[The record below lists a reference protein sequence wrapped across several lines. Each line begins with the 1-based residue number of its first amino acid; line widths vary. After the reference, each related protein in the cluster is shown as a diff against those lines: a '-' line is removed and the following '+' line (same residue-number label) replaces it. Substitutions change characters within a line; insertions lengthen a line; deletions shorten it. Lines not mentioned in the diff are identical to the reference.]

1 MLHHHLYFCINF
13 VFIYFVF
20 MFCKILTWLVTI
32 LLQDIVAPYG
42 NTCMKNMV
50 IFFSCGK
57 LAYKRVYGLCPIYKH
72 SKHWTFAK
80 ALKNRCISFK

>member
-50 IFFSCGK
+50 IFFF
-57 LAYKRVYGLCPIYKH
+57 L
-72 SKHWTFAK
+72 W
-80 ALKNRCISFK
+80 

>member
-1 MLHHHLYFCINF
+1 MLWINIKLIMILISNNVASSSIFCINF

-32 LLQDIVAPYG
+32 LLQDTVAPYG

-50 IFFSCGK
+50 IFF
-57 LAYKRVYGLCPIYKH
+57 L
-72 SKHWTFAK
+72 W
-80 ALKNRCISFK
+80 